1 MPQNMRKA
9 NWIRNMIDGC
19 LNQASGPLRFLTAPI
34 ESGYELIDAL
44 PQAGTGYL
52 MASAWQIAFQI
63 SNYNARGRQQIVD
76 FLNR

>member
-1 MPQNMRKA
+1 MRKYMRKA

-19 LNQASGPLRFLTAPI
+19 LNQASGQLRFPTAPI
-34 ESGYELIDAL
+34 ESEFELIDVF

-52 MASAWQIAFQI
+52 MASAWQTAFQI
-63 SNYNARGRQQIVD
+63 GNYNARGRQQIVD